1 MRERFRDLVGPN
13 LPKLYGISAT
23 GTCVSV
29 YEYTKETSRLMPPMI
44 ARDPDIID
52 DVAPQAR
59 RNYELLEPAGEI
71 KFRSIVAE
79 VKAMAQPIG
88 N

>member
-1 MRERFRDLVGPN
+1 
-13 LPKLYGISAT
+13 
-23 GTCVSV
+23 
-29 YEYTKETSRLMPPMI
+29 MI

-59 RNYELLEPAGEI
+59 RSYELLEPAGEI

-88 N
+88 NWTGY